1 MEKSSPNYKQ
11 IFKDILDR
19 KYPEKR
25 NVCENILNKTTLS
38 IVDVIEINVKIFG
51 KGIINNSQKFRSY
64 KKSDILN
71 ILDYQKENG
80 LNNSQLANHFRL
92 SRNTVAKWKK
102 LFLV

>member
-19 KYPEKR
+19 KY
-25 NVCENILNKTTLS
+25 S
-38 IVDVIEINVKIFG
+38 IVDVIEINTKIFG

-92 SRNTVAKWKK
+92 SRNTVSKWKK

>member
-25 NVCENILNKTTLS
+25 NACENILNKTTLS
-38 IVDVIEINVKIFG
+38 IVDVIEINAKIFG
-51 KGIINNSQKFRSY
+51 IAIINDSKKFRSY
-64 KKSDILN
+64 KKSDILK
-71 ILDYQKENG
+71 ILEYQKEKG

>member
-11 IFKDILDR
+11 IFKDSVDR

-25 NVCENILNKTTLS
+25 NACENILNKTTLS
-38 IVDVIEINVKIFG
+38 IVDVIEINTKIFG

-92 SRNTVAKWKK
+92 SRNTVSKWKK

>member
-25 NVCENILNKTTLS
+25 NACENILNKTTLS
-38 IVDVIEINVKIFG
+38 IVDVIEINTKIFG

-92 SRNTVAKWKK
+92 SRNTVSKWKK
-102 LFLV
+102 LFIV

>member
-25 NVCENILNKTTLS
+25 NACENILNKTTLS
-38 IVDVIEINVKIFG
+38 IVDVIEINTKIFG
-51 KGIINNSQKFRSY
+51 KGIINNSQKFLSY

-92 SRNTVAKWKK
+92 SRNTVSKWKK

>member
-25 NVCENILNKTTLS
+25 NACENILNKTTLS
-38 IVDVIEINVKIFG
+38 IVDVIEINTKIFG

-92 SRNTVAKWKK
+92 SRNTVSKWKK

>member
-1 MEKSSPNYKQ
+1 MEKSTPNYKQ

-25 NVCENILNKTTLS
+25 NACENILNKTTLS
-38 IVDVIEINVKIFG
+38 IVDVIEINAKIFG

>member
-25 NVCENILNKTTLS
+25 NACENILNKTTLS
-38 IVDVIEINVKIFG
+38 IVDVIEINTKIFG
-51 KGIINNSQKFRSY
+51 IGIINNSQKFRSY

-92 SRNTVAKWKK
+92 SRNTVSKWKK

>member
-1 MEKSSPNYKQ
+1 MEKSGPNYKQ

-25 NVCENILNKTTLS
+25 NACENILNKTTLS
-38 IVDVIEINVKIFG
+38 IVDVIEINTKIFG

-92 SRNTVAKWKK
+92 SRNTVSKWKK

>member
-1 MEKSSPNYKQ
+1 MKCCEFLSNFG
-11 IFKDILDR
+11 IFIKVI
-19 KYPEKR
+19 
-25 NVCENILNKTTLS
+25 TT
-38 IVDVIEINVKIFG
+38 NTKIFG

-92 SRNTVAKWKK
+92 SRNTVSKWKK